1 MTKKTA
7 LYQRSAS
14 SAHSASQRRLR
25 LVEPHQRLPRIAI
38 VIPAY
43 NEEKNIEAVLI
54 DIRALQI
61 NHTEWEIIPI
71 VVNDGSTDGTEE
83 LLKQIAPR
91 YGAYI
96 VNLPLNVG
104 IGCTVQAGFQFA
116 QLWYPDVTLQL
127 DGDGQ
132 HPASQ
137 IPFVVQPILSG
148 QADVVVGSR
157 YVEGAGG
164 NVSSSLR
171 QLGTRFFSLLLKILV
186 GVKIADVT
194 SGFRA
199 FNAEAAQ
206 FISKVYPD
214 DYPEVETFVP
224 LARRSFRISEVAVTM
239 RHRSGGASSI
249 TPIRSIYYMI
259 KVMFATTLDVIRP
272 LPQRRAFQSKEEDQ
286 NESR

>member
-1 MTKKTA
+1 MSQKKLN
-7 LYQRSAS
+7 LYQRTATGAGAS
-14 SAHSASQRRLR
+14 SRRLR
-25 LVEPHQRLPRIAI
+25 LVDTETKLPRIAI
-38 VIPAY
+38 VIPAF
-43 NEEKNIEAVLI
+43 NEEKNIESVLI

-83 LLKQIAPR
+83 LLKQLAPR
-91 YGAYI
+91 YGMYI

-116 QLWYPDVTLQL
+116 QLWFPDVTLQL

-137 IPFVVQPILSG
+137 IPQVIQPILSG
-148 QADVVVGSR
+148 DADVVVGSR
-157 YVEGAGG
+157 YVKGAGG

-171 QLGTRFFSLLLKILV
+171 QVGTKFFSILLKVLV
-186 GVKIADVT
+186 GIKIEDVT

-199 FNAEAAQ
+199 FNSEAAQ

-224 LARRSFRISEVAVTM
+224 LARREFRIAEVPVTM
-239 RHRSGGASSI
+239 RTRSAGTSSI
-249 TPIRSIYYMI
+249 TPIRSLYYMI
-259 KVMFATTLDVIRP
+259 KVMFATTLDVLRP
-272 LPQRRAFQSKEEDQ
+272 LPERKKKQEKQ
-286 NESR
+286 

>member
-1 MTKKTA
+1 MSQKKLN
-7 LYQRSAS
+7 LYQKSAAAS
-14 SAHSASQRRLR
+14 SSGNRRLR
-25 LVEPHQRLPRIAI
+25 LIEPETKLPRIAI

-54 DIRALQI
+54 DIRALQM
-61 NHTEWEIIPI
+61 NHPDWEIIPI

-83 LLKQIAPR
+83 LLKMLAPR
-91 YGAYI
+91 YGIYI

-137 IPFVVQPILSG
+137 IPQIIQPILLG
-148 QADVVVGSR
+148 HADVVVGSR
-157 YVEGAGG
+157 YVAGAGG

-171 QLGTRFFSLLLKILV
+171 QAGTKFFSMLLKFLV
-186 GVKIADVT
+186 GIKIEDVT

-199 FNAEAAQ
+199 FNAEAAT
-206 FISKVYPD
+206 FIAKVYPD

-224 LARRSFRISEVAVTM
+224 LARREFRIAEVPVTM
-239 RHRSGGASSI
+239 RTRTGGTSSI
-249 TPIRSIYYMI
+249 TPIRSLYYMI
-259 KVMFATTLDVIRP
+259 KVMFATTLDVLRP
-272 LPQRRAFQSKEEDQ
+272 LPPRKKKEEGKK
-286 NESR
+286 